1 MRILNVTA
9 QKPDST
15 GSGTYLA
22 ETVRC
27 QVEDGHETAVVCGV
41 GKDDT
46 IDLPSETH
54 VVPVRFDTPEL
65 PFHVAGMSDVMP
77 YPATRYR
84 DMTPAMVERFKAAFA
99 KALLRADAE
108 FEPDVVVCHHL
119 YLVTALARTV
129 LPHRRMAAISHSTD
143 LRQLSKHGLERD
155 FIIDGIC
162 RLDAVL
168 ALHEAQRAEI
178 AEVFGIPAERIAV
191 VGVGYNDRV
200 FNRGTDAGETG
211 GDGLRSP
218 SDDPGRTGRILYV
231 GKICS
236 KKGVPSLIRAYGSLP
251 EDVGPTELVLAG
263 GYNDASEYDAI
274 VDLAARCPRPVR
286 FAGKLAPRD
295 LADAYR
301 ASDVFA
307 LASFFEGLPLVAV
320 EALACGCKAVLT
332 DLPGVRPWLEGNVPD
347 APVRYVAM
355 PRMLDIDTP
364 DPADLPAFERRLA
377 AALCD
382 ALAMPRRACDASR
395 ATWRNVSRRI
405 VTAAL
410 GG

>member
-27 QVEDGHETAVVCGV
+27 QVEDGHETAVICGV
-41 GKDDT
+41 GRDDA
-46 IDLPSETH
+46 IDLPSETR
-54 VVPVRFDTPEL
+54 VFPVRFDTPEL

-84 DMTPAMVERFKAAFA
+84 DMTPEMVARFKAAFA
-99 KALLRADAE
+99 EVLLKADEE
-108 FEPDVVVCHHL
+108 FEPDVVICHHL
-119 YLVTALARTV
+119 YLVTALARNT
-129 LPHRRMAAISHSTD
+129 LPHRRIAAISHSTD
-143 LRQLSKHGLERD
+143 LRQLGKHGLERPY
-155 FIIDGIC
+155 IVDGVR

-168 ALHEAQRAEI
+168 ALHEAQRSEI
-178 AEVFGIPAERIAV
+178 AETFSLPVERIEV

-200 FNRGTDAGETG
+200 FNEGA
-211 GDGLRSP
+211 P
-218 SDDPGRTGRILYV
+218 SESRRLEGRILYA
-231 GKICS
+231 GKICF

-251 EDVGPTELVLAG
+251 SGVGPTELVLAG
-263 GYNDASEYDAI
+263 GYNDASEYSDI
-274 VDLAARCPRPVR
+274 VDLAERCPRPVR
-286 FAGKLAPRD
+286 FAGKLSPCD

-301 ASDVFA
+301 SSEVFA

-332 DLPGVRPWLEGNVPD
+332 DLPGVREWLGGNVAG
-347 APVRYVAM
+347 APVRYVEV

-364 DPADLPAFERRLA
+364 DPDGLPAFERRLTA
-377 AALCD
+377 ELQG
-382 ALAMPRRACDASR
+382 ALAMPWTACDTGG
-395 ATWRNVSRRI
+395 ATWHNVSRRI
-405 VTAAL
+405 VRAAF
-410 GG
+410 GA

>member
-27 QVEDGHETAVVCGV
+27 QVGDGHETAVVCGV
-41 GKDDT
+41 GRDDA
-46 IDLPSETH
+46 ICLPSETR
-54 VVPVRFDTPEL
+54 VFPVRFDTPEL

-84 DMTPAMVERFKAAFA
+84 DMTPAMVARFKGAFSE
-99 KALLRADAE
+99 ALLRADAE

-143 LRQLSKHGLERD
+143 LRQLGKHGLERD
-155 FIIDGIC
+155 FIVDGIR

-178 AEVFGIPAERIAV
+178 AEVFGIPTERIAV

-218 SDDPGRTGRILYV
+218 SDDPGRTGRILYA

-251 EDVGPTELVLAG
+251 DDVGPTELVLAG
-263 GYNDASEYDAI
+263 GYNDASEHGAI
-274 VDLAARCPRPVR
+274 VDLAARCSRPVR

-332 DLPGVRPWLEGNVPD
+332 DLPGARPWLEGNVPD

-377 AALCD
+377 AALRD
-382 ALAMPRRACDASR
+382 ALAMPRCACDASR
-395 ATWRNVSRRI
+395 ATWDNVSRRI

>member
-27 QVEDGHETAVVCGV
+27 QVGDGHETAVVCGV
-41 GKDDT
+41 GRDDA
-46 IDLPSETH
+46 ICLPSETR
-54 VVPVRFDTPEL
+54 VFPVRFDTPEL

-84 DMTPAMVERFKAAFA
+84 DMTPAMVARFKGAFSE
-99 KALLRADAE
+99 ALLRADAE

-143 LRQLSKHGLERD
+143 LRQLGKHGLERD
-155 FIIDGIC
+155 FIVDGIR

-178 AEVFGIPAERIAV
+178 ADVFGIPLERIEV

-200 FNRGTDAGETG
+200 FNRGTGEGGAGEG
-211 GDGLRSP
+211 GPLVLPDG
-218 SDDPGRTGRILYV
+218 PGRAGRILYA

-263 GYNDASEYDAI
+263 GYNDASECDAI

-286 FAGKLAPRD
+286 FAGKLAPCD